1 MMNIKD
7 FDNIRS
13 GRRKNLVYVKAVV
26 LGYREDDDFFDS
38 VAVGLIGSDGKIV
51 AFYADV
57 DQIMIP
63 EDLA

>member
-7 FDNIRS
+7 FNNIRS

-26 LGYREDDDFFDS
+26 IGYCEDDFLDS
-38 VAVGLIGSDGKIV
+38 VAVGLIDSDGKTV
-51 AFYADV
+51 AFYVNA
-57 DQIMIP
+57 DQITIP